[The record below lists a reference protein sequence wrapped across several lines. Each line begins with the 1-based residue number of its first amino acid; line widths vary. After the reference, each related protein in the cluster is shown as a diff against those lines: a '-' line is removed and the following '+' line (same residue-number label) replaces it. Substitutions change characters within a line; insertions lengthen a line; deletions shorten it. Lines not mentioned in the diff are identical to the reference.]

1 MSLPTRNLSA
11 IVTGS
16 SRGIGPA
23 IALRLANDGFS
34 VALDG
39 LPSMQKGLETLS
51 RKIKSTGW
59 ESMIDPCDVTDEK
72 AVGGMVDRTVKELAD
87 LYVVCTMHLCPSY
100 IFIITYCQIDS
111 YECKCPVTWQP
122 DCRLPVPSIKC
133 NDSSSIA
140 VSLQT
145 WNRFIDIN
153 LTGVFLCYSRSST
166 NA

>member
-16 SRGIGPA
+16 SRGIGRA

-72 AVGGMVDRTVKELAD
+72 AVGGMVDRTVKGWLICMWCVQCI
-87 LYVVCTMHLCPSY
+87 YVPLTFLLSH
-100 IFIITYCQIDS
+100 
-111 YECKCPVTWQP
+111 
-122 DCRLPVPSIKC
+122 
-133 NDSSSIA
+133 IA
-140 VSLQT
+140 K
-145 WNRFIDIN
+145 
-153 LTGVFLCYSRSST
+153 
-166 NA
+166 